1 MLDAK
6 TLWIQ
11 NSAKTNLT
19 ASVSLPSVWQTS
31 SVDDAWWRHAWRPQQ
46 PSVVRAEVHAHVL
59 TSCARFTPL
68 NYCRQS
74 PSDSRESHYSTQTCD
89 TTSSDSRTFWRN
101 THVVAGGC
109 FSLIFLLRKVAALVE
124 RFLFYDLLFITVI
137 SSFMLTVG
145 RRLLQSSSTSSDLH
159 ELSTICSQR
168 GFE

>member
-1 MLDAK
+1 MNTKQCEDKLDSERF
-6 TLWIQ
+6 TSL
-11 NSAKTNLT
+11 
-19 ASVSLPSVWQTS
+19 SVSDVFS
-31 SVDDAWWRHAWRPQQ
+31 WWRLMAARVTTTAAFSSPG
-46 PSVVRAEVHAHVL
+46 EVHAHVL

-89 TTSSDSRTFWRN
+89 TTSSDWRTFWRN

-137 SSFMLTVG
+137 SSFKLTVG